1 MARKMLLT
9 LLIAVFLLSAPAA
22 EATGVNVYIDGAPL
36 ANSYIAGDTTM
47 VPLRS
52 FCQSLAP
59 DCSVSWDGAA
69 RTAYIRADGL
79 DIAAVCGQEYI
90 SANGRYIYVGANSY
104 ISRDGL
110 FMLPVR
116 ALAKAFDA
124 SVHWNATSRSV
135 SVSSGSGAIQ
145 RGSEFYD
152 ADAVY
157 WLARIISAEA
167 QGEPLRGQIAVGNV
181 VMNRVNSP
189 DYPNSIYKVIFDR
202 QGGVQFTPVANGTI
216 YDEPAAIS
224 VIAAKLVLDGADIAG
239 DCMYFLNEALSTSF
253 WILENCSYV
262 MTIGNHSFYV

>member
-9 LLIAVFLLSAPAA
+9 LLIAALLLSSPAA
-22 EATGVNVYIDGAPL
+22 EATGVRVYIDGAPL
-36 ANSYIAGDTTM
+36 ANSYIAGDITM

-90 SANGRYIYVGANSY
+90 RANGRYIYVGANSY
-104 ISRDGL
+104 ISRNGI

-116 ALAKAFDA
+116 ALAKAFGA
-124 SVHWNATSRSV
+124 SVSWSSASRSV
-135 SVSSGSGAIQ
+135 SVRSGSGAIQ
-145 RGSEFYD
+145 HGSEFYD
-152 ADAVY
+152 TDAVY

-167 QGEPLRGQIAVGNV
+167 QGEPLSGQIAVGNV
-181 VMNRVNSP
+181 VMNRVESP

-202 QGGVQFTPVANGTI
+202 RGGVQFTPVANGTI

-224 VIAAKLVLDGADIAG
+224 VIAAKLVLDGADVAG
-239 DCMYFLNEALSTSF
+239 DCMYFLNEELSTSF